1 MIPLDSIQNITLPQ
15 IKDFAL
21 VVLAFATLIVLVGN
35 VIKTIKEWRK
45 PQSDLKAWQKSVDDR
60 LKSDHE
66 RLKAMED
73 GNKVVCRG
81 ILALL
86 SHEING
92 NSIDKLKA
100 SQSEMT
106 NYLIDR

>member
-1 MIPLDSIQNITLPQ
+1 MENLSLVQ
-15 IKDFAL
+15 IKDFA
-21 VVLAFATLIVLVGN
+21 VVLLALAGVVVLIGN
-35 VIKTIKEWRK
+35 LIKTLKEWHK
-45 PQSDLKAWQKSVDDR
+45 PQEDFKTWKKSVDDR
-60 LKSDHE
+60 LKSDHD
-66 RLKAMED
+66 RLKAVED

>member
-1 MIPLDSIQNITLPQ
+1 MENITLLQ
-15 IKDFAL
+15 LKDFAI
-21 VVLAFATLIVLVGN
+21 VSLAIAGTIVLIGN
-35 VIKTIKEWRK
+35 LIKTIRDWRK
-45 PQSDLKAWQKSVDDR
+45 PQTDLKTWQQSVDDR
-60 LKSDHE
+60 LKSDHD
-66 RLKAMED
+66 RLKNMED

-100 SQSEMT
+100 SQTEMT

>member
-1 MIPLDSIQNITLPQ
+1 MIPLENVTLDQ
-15 IKDFAL
+15 IKDFAI
-21 VVLAFATLIVLVGN
+21 VLLAIAGLIVLIGN
-35 VIKTIKEWRK
+35 VVKVIKEWKKPHDDLDLWRK
-45 PQSDLKAWQKSVDDR
+45 GVDTKLKN
-60 LKSDHE
+60 DHE
-66 RLKAMED
+66 RLEAVEK

-92 NSIDKLKA
+92 NSVDKLNA

-106 NYLIDR
+106 DYLIER

>member
-1 MIPLDSIQNITLPQ
+1 MEAVTIDQFR
-15 IKDFAL
+15 DFVIVLLAVAGF
-21 VVLAFATLIVLVGN
+21 VVLIGN
-35 VIKTIKEWRK
+35 VVKTIKDWRK
-45 PQSDLKAWQKSVDDR
+45 PHGELLTWQREVDMKLRNDNER
-60 LKSDHE
+60 LKS
-66 RLKAMED
+66 MEE

-92 NSIDKLKA
+92 NSIDKLKS
-100 SQSEMT
+100 SQTEMT

>member
-1 MIPLDSIQNITLPQ
+1 MDKLTGGQVT
-15 IKDFAL
+15 DFW
-21 VVLAFATLIVLVGN
+21 IVLLAIFAFVILLGN
-35 VIKTIKEWRK
+35 VVKTVKDWRK
-45 PQSDLKAWQKSVDDR
+45 PHDDLEEWRRDVDMKLKNDNER
-60 LKSDHE
+60 LKS
-66 RLKAMED
+66 MEN
-73 GNKVVCRG
+73 GNKVICRG

-92 NSIDKLKA
+92 NSVEKLKA

>member
-1 MIPLDSIQNITLPQ
+1 MDKLTGGQVT
-15 IKDFAL
+15 DFW
-21 VVLAFATLIVLVGN
+21 IVLLAIFAFVILLGN
-35 VIKTIKEWRK
+35 VIKTIKDWRK
-45 PQSDLKAWQKSVDDR
+45 PQDDLEEWRRDVDMKLKNDNER
-60 LKSDHE
+60 LKS
-66 RLKAMED
+66 MEN
-73 GNKVVCRG
+73 GNKVICRG

-92 NSIDKLKA
+92 NSVEKLKA

>member
-1 MIPLDSIQNITLPQ
+1 MDKLTLDQLQ
-15 IKDFAL
+15 GF
-21 VVLAFATLIVLVGN
+21 LIVLLALAGFIVLIGN
-35 VIKTIKEWRK
+35 VIKVFKDWRK
-45 PQSDLKAWQKSVDDR
+45 PHGDLESWRQDVDNKLRNDNER
-60 LKSDHE
+60 LKS
-66 RLKAMED
+66 MEE

-92 NSIDKLKA
+92 NSIDKLKS
-100 SQSEMT
+100 SQTEMT

>member
-1 MIPLDSIQNITLPQ
+1 MDKLTLDQLQ
-15 IKDFAL
+15 GF
-21 VVLAFATLIVLVGN
+21 LIVLLALAGFIVLIGN
-35 VIKTIKEWRK
+35 VVKVFKDWRK
-45 PQSDLKAWQKSVDDR
+45 PHGDLESWRRDVDNKLRNDNER
-60 LKSDHE
+60 LKS
-66 RLKAMED
+66 MEE

-92 NSIDKLKA
+92 NSIDKLKS
-100 SQSEMT
+100 SQTEMT

>member
-1 MIPLDSIQNITLPQ
+1 MDSIQNITLPQ
-15 IKDFAL
+15 IKDTAL
-21 VVLAFATLIVLVGN
+21 VILAFAGIIVLIGN
-35 VIKTIKEWRK
+35 MIKVIKEWRK
-45 PQSDLKAWQKSVDDR
+45 PQTDLKTWQKSVDDR

-66 RLKAMED
+66 RLKSMED

>member
-1 MIPLDSIQNITLPQ
+1 MIPLELANITLSEL
-15 IKDFAL
+15 KDAAL
-21 VVLAFATLIVLVGN
+21 VILAFAGIIVLIGN

-45 PQSDLKAWQKSVDDR
+45 PQTDLRSWQKSVDDR

-66 RLKAMED
+66 RLKSMED

>member
-1 MIPLDSIQNITLPQ
+1 MSMDNVTLEQ
-15 IKDFAL
+15 LQSF
-21 VVLAFATLIVLVGN
+21 LIVLLALGGLIVLIGN
-35 VIKTIKEWRK
+35 VVKTIKEWRK
-45 PQSDLKAWQKSVDDR
+45 PHGDLESWRQDVDNKLRNDNER
-60 LKSDHE
+60 LKS
-66 RLKAMED
+66 MED

-92 NSIDKLKA
+92 NSIDKLKS
-100 SQSEMT
+100 SQTELT

>member
-1 MIPLDSIQNITLPQ
+1 MIPLEFANITLSEL
-15 IKDFAL
+15 KDTAL
-21 VVLAFATLIVLVGN
+21 VILAFAGIIVLIGN
-35 VIKTIKEWRK
+35 MIKVIKEWRK
-45 PQSDLKAWQKSVDDR
+45 PQTDLKTWQKSVDDR

-66 RLKAMED
+66 RLKSMED

>member
-1 MIPLDSIQNITLPQ
+1 MDKVTLEQ
-15 IKDFAL
+15 LQSFLIVLLALGGL
-21 VVLAFATLIVLVGN
+21 VVLIGN
-35 VIKTIKEWRK
+35 VVKTIKEWRK
-45 PQSDLKAWQKSVDDR
+45 PHGDLESWRLDVDNKLRNDNER
-60 LKSDHE
+60 LKS
-66 RLKAMED
+66 MEE

-92 NSIDKLKA
+92 NSIDKLKS
-100 SQSEMT
+100 SQTEMT

>member
-1 MIPLDSIQNITLPQ
+1 MDKVTLEQIQS
-15 IKDFAL
+15 F
-21 VVLAFATLIVLVGN
+21 LIVLLALGGFIVLIGN
-35 VIKTIKEWRK
+35 VAKTIKEWRK
-45 PQSDLKAWQKSVDDR
+45 PQGDLESWRRDVDNKLKNDNER
-60 LKSDHE
+60 LKS
-66 RLKAMED
+66 MEE

-92 NSIDKLKA
+92 NSIDKLKS
-100 SQSEMT
+100 SQTEMT

>member
-1 MIPLDSIQNITLPQ
+1 MDKVTLEQIQSFI
-15 IKDFAL
+15 
-21 VVLAFATLIVLVGN
+21 VVLLALGGLIVLIGN
-35 VIKTIKEWRK
+35 VVKTFKEWRK
-45 PQSDLKAWQKSVDDR
+45 PQGDLESWRRDVDNKLKNDNER
-60 LKSDHE
+60 LKS
-66 RLKAMED
+66 MEE

-92 NSIDKLKA
+92 NSIDKLKS
-100 SQSEMT
+100 SQTEMT

>member
-1 MIPLDSIQNITLPQ
+1 MDAVTLDQLR
-15 IKDFAL
+15 DFVIVL
-21 VVLAFATLIVLVGN
+21 LAFAGFIVLIGN
-35 VIKTIKEWRK
+35 VVKTIKDWRK
-45 PQSDLKAWQKSVDDR
+45 PHGDLLTWQREVDAK
-60 LKSDHE
+60 LKNDNE
-66 RLKAMED
+66 RLKIIED

-92 NSIDKLKA
+92 NSIDKLKS
-100 SQSEMT
+100 SQTEMT

>member
-1 MIPLDSIQNITLPQ
+1 MIPLDKLTGGQVT
-15 IKDFAL
+15 DFW
-21 VVLAFATLIVLVGN
+21 IVLLAIFAFVILLGN
-35 VIKTIKEWRK
+35 VIKTIKDWRK
-45 PQSDLKAWQKSVDDR
+45 PQNDLEEWRTSVDNKLRNDN
-60 LKSDHE
+60 D

-73 GNKVVCRG
+73 GNRVICRG

-92 NSIDKLKA
+92 NSVEKLKE

>member
-1 MIPLDSIQNITLPQ
+1 MDNVTLEQ
-15 IKDFAL
+15 LQSF
-21 VVLAFATLIVLVGN
+21 LIVLLALGGLIVLIGN
-35 VIKTIKEWRK
+35 VVKTIKEWRK
-45 PQSDLKAWQKSVDDR
+45 PYGDLESWRQDVDNKLRNDNER
-60 LKSDHE
+60 LKS
-66 RLKAMED
+66 MEE

-92 NSIDKLKA
+92 NSIDKLKS
-100 SQSEMT
+100 SQTELT

>member
-1 MIPLDSIQNITLPQ
+1 MGELTLEQ
-15 IKDFAL
+15 VRDF
-21 VVLAFATLIVLVGN
+21 VIVLAAILAFFVLIANAV
-35 VIKTIKEWRK
+35 KAIKEWHK
-45 PQSDLKAWQKSVDDR
+45 PSVDVQAWRREVDNK
-60 LKSDHE
+60 LTHDNE
-66 RLKAMED
+66 RLISLEE

-92 NSIDKLKA
+92 NSTDKIAA
-100 SQSEMT
+100 SQQEIT